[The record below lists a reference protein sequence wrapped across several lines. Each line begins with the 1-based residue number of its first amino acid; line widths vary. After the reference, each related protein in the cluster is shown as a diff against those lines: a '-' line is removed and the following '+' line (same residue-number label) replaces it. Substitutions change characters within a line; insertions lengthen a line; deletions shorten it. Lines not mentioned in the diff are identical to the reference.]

1 MGILHLLGLLSH
13 LQHPL
18 YHVQTDH
25 QDPLPYHAQLLSQHY
40 LYLLRYPQNLLCPRS
55 PHSPTSMGSMGSLT
69 EVVGTFL
76 IIPAIIGTSARM
88 TVITVTMTTD
98 RKRINL
104 ILGKIRNHKTTAADV
119 LIPRYPAFLNLY
131 HLQIQKRRRHRQVLS
146 S

>member
-1 MGILHLLGLLSH
+1 MDILHLLGLLSH

-25 QDPLPYHAQLLSQHY
+25 QDPLPYHAQLLPQHY

-55 PHSPTSMGSMGSLT
+55 PHSPTSMGSLI

-76 IIPAIIGTSARM
+76 IIPVIIGTSARM

-104 ILGKIRNHKTTAADV
+104 ILGKIRNHKTTATDV
-119 LIPRYPAFLNLY
+119 LTPRYPAFLNLY
-131 HLQIQKRRRHRQVLS
+131 HLQNQKRRRL
-146 S
+146 